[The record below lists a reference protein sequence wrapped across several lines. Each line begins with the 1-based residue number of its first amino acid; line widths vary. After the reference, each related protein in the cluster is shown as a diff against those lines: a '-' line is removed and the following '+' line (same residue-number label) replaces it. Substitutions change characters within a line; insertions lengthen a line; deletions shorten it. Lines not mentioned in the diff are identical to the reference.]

1 MDVMVA
7 DVQDWRYQQNKRQKT
22 GGAEAW
28 GQANVIPDRRK
39 TVFIRNL
46 PFKATQQDVASF
58 FAACGAITD
67 IRRGL
72 DSQGGSSDLCAE
84 FAVIAD
90 QSLKCWP
97 MYLHGRRHKPGIYAA
112 VCTPW

>member
-1 MDVMVA
+1 MVVMVA

-72 DSQGGSSDLCAE
+72 DNQGGS
-84 FAVIAD
+84 
-90 QSLKCWP
+90 
-97 MYLHGRRHKPGIYAA
+97 
-112 VCTPW
+112 T